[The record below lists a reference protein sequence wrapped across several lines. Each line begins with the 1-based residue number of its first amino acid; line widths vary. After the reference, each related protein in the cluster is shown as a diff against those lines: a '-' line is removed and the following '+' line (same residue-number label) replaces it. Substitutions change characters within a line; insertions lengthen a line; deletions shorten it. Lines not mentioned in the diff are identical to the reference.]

1 MAVAAVASAGS
12 VAVGL
17 IAVETLATISLITT
31 AVGYITDSP
40 ILKKI
45 GAGMGIGST
54 GAGLLGLGESAIT
67 TSASAANATASANS
81 AVAPLS
87 TAELSTMQ
95 GLNTAKSLG
104 IETLP
109 TLSST
114 GAVTDGIVGG
124 AQAANSALNTSS
136 LLNAPVNSVESMG
149 LVKDTL
155 SINAPVGAQGVT
167 APTTPFDTTSTI
179 TSKGFFSDI
188 KGNDMLKL
196 GGEMIKGVAQS
207 EAQDQSYEL
216 QKSRLAM
223 EQEAFNINKQKEAN
237 RNSIPLGS
245 SMYNKAFQ
253 LKASALPSG
262 IIQTAQKG

>member
-1 MAVAAVASAGS
+1 MAIMAVAAVASAGS

-17 IAVETLATISLITT
+17 IAVETLATIALVTT
-31 AVGYITDSP
+31 AVGYVTDSP

-45 GAGMGIGST
+45 GAGMGIGSA
-54 GAGLLGLGESAIT
+54 GAGLMGLGEAAAT
-67 TSASAANATASANS
+67 TSASAANAAASS
-81 AVAPLS
+81 SSSVAPLS
-87 TAELSTMQ
+87 VAEVAFTQ
-95 GLNTAKSLG
+95 GLNTVQSMGLVD
-104 IETLP
+104 TLP

-114 GAVTDGIVGG
+114 GAASQGIVSGT
-124 AQAANSALNTSS
+124 QAVNSASLANT
-136 LLNAPVNSVESMG
+136 PVNTAESMG
-149 LVKDTL
+149 LAKDTL

-167 APTTPFDTTSTI
+167 SPTTPFDTTSTI

-196 GGEMIKGVAQS
+196 GGDMLKGMGQS
-207 EAQDQSYEL
+207 EAQDQAYEL

-245 SMYNKAFQ
+245 NMYNKAFQ